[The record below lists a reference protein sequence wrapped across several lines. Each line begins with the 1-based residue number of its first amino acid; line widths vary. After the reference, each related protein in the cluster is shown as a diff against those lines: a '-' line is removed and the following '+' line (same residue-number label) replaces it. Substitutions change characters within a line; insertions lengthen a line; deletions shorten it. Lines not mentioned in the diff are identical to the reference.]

1 VLLSFFLE
9 SLVLASIGGVLG
21 CLLVLPLNGFTTGI
35 GSLTTFSE
43 VAFSFK
49 ITPEVMLSGLIF
61 ALFMG
66 ALGGLLPAASA
77 ARKL

>member
-1 VLLSFFLE
+1 
-9 SLVLASIGGVLG
+9 
-21 CLLVLPLNGFTTGI
+21 
-35 GSLTTFSE
+35 